1 MEQRELENILKK
13 KFDPNYSMGEKIGEG
28 GFGTVYE
35 LLGHPEEEV
44 VKVVDLKAQ
53 MYELDAPD
61 FILRKMEERYQYFV
75 KTTRNEIAFLKE
87 LKDSPYFTSVI
98 DAKEFKM
105 SSEKNENVFI
115 IIQKKYQSLKDAMY
129 NREVSES
136 QILKMAK
143 DVCSALMILEEHKL
157 LHRDIKPDN
166 IFIKWKDGIPYY
178 AIGDFGLTRR
188 LEEETGEV
196 TQIGTPYYVAPEVAF
211 HQKIKGFNSDI
222 YGLGA
227 TLFTI
232 VTGDC
237 LVDSRGPVFERIS
250 NIMPNF
256 AHIIEKAT
264 RQDPNKRYQHA
275 SDMMKDLEKIK
286 IDYAKQRVAH
296 LNSCL
301 FEGKAK
307 LAIGD
312 IEGALKT
319 FEKGMNSKMK
329 GIRMASF
336 RMTIYIRLLLMK
348 DTKKLT
354 SKEVEELLEIAKQ
367 GDPVGQ
373 YLYGVYLMD
382 QKQVKE
388 GIKYI
393 QMSANNGCEI
403 AENVYGYM
411 LFQGYETIPRNRKE
425 GIRYI
430 ELSAKHGYVPAIR
443 RLQKIKERYGELY
456 HPSIEMLE
464 VLDKTAILNYNQRK
478 AEFAI
483 PYL

>member
-1 MEQRELENILKK
+1 MEQRELEHILKK
-13 KFDPNYSMGEKIGEG
+13 KFDPNYSVGEKIGEG

-35 LLGHPEEEV
+35 LLGHPEEAV

-61 FILRKMEERYQYFV
+61 FILRKMEERYRYFV
-75 KTTRNEIAFLKE
+75 ETTRNEIAFLKE

-98 DAKEFKM
+98 DAKEFKS

-129 NREVSES
+129 NREVNES

-143 DVCSALMILEEHKL
+143 DICMALMILEEHKL

-166 IFIKWKDGIPYY
+166 IFIKWKDGVPYY

-211 HQKIKGFNSDI
+211 HQKLKGFNSDI

-227 TLFTI
+227 TLFTV

-256 AHIIEKAT
+256 ARIIEKAT
-264 RQDPNKRYQHA
+264 RQDPEERYQHA
-275 SDMMKDLEKIK
+275 SDMMRDLEKVN
-286 IDYAKQRVAH
+286 IDGSKQRVVY

-301 FEGKAK
+301 SEGKAK

-319 FEKGMNSKMK
+319 FEKGTNSKMK

-336 RMTIYIRLLLMK
+336 RMMIYIRLLLMK

-354 SKEVEELLEIAKQ
+354 SKEVEELLEIARQ
-367 GDPVGQ
+367 GDSVGQ

-382 QKQVKE
+382 QKQVQE
-388 GIKYI
+388 GLKYI

-425 GIRYI
+425 GIKYI
-430 ELSAKHGYVPAIR
+430 ELAAKHGYVPAIR
-443 RLQKIKERYGELY
+443 RLQKIKERYGECY
-456 HPSIEMLE
+456 HPSVEMIE